1 MSPRQAKIPDSRSD
15 NSTASGYALFRRLL
29 GYVLPYWRT
38 FALGIVAMVVL
49 AATQPAIPALLKPL
63 LDGSFVEKNPENAAT
78 VALLFILVFF
88 ILGVAAYM
96 HTLAL
101 AWVAGKLVMDLRG
114 EMFAKL
120 TTLPLSRFDQL
131 PSGILISKLT
141 FDTTQVT
148 DAGVH
153 VITVMVRDTLTIVGL
168 LAWML
173 YLEWRLT
180 CVVLLVAPLIV
191 FIIRQVGGRLRRMGL
206 SLQESMGKVT
216 HTIEESIDGRK
227 VVRIFSGQNYEQ
239 QRFGQAINH
248 ARRFQFK
255 FIASG
260 AVNSPLAQFIISL
273 ALAAVIYIAV
283 HQTTA
288 GTLTVGEF
296 ISFFTAMALLFSP
309 LKRVAH
315 LNGPLQKGLAAA
327 ESIFRLLDE
336 PAEADHGTLKL
347 PAAKGELR
355 FEAVSQRYAEA
366 QQATIDALSTHIP
379 PGQTIALVGP
389 SGSGKTTL
397 VNLIPRFYPL
407 EAGRILLDGVDISE
421 LQLDELRR
429 HVALVSQDVVL
440 FNDTLRANIAY
451 GALRE
456 TSETEIIAAARS
468 AHAMEFIERMP
479 EGLDTEIGADGLK
492 LSHGQRQRIAIARA
506 FLKNA
511 PVLIL
516 DEATS
521 ALDSATEQHIQAAL
535 EDLRQGRTTLVIA
548 HRLST
553 IENADCILVMRD
565 GAIVES
571 GTHTELLA
579 QGELYSELY
588 RLQYAE
594 AGTAK

>member
-1 MSPRQAKIPDSRSD
+1 MSPRQAKTPGAESGTSR
-15 NSTASGYALFRRLL
+15 ASGYDLFRRLL

-63 LDGSFVEKNPENAAT
+63 LDGSFVEKDPENATT

-88 ILGVAAYM
+88 ILGVAAYL

-101 AWVAGKLVMDLRG
+101 AWVAGKLVMDLRST
-114 EMFAKL
+114 MFAKL
-120 TTLPLSRFDQL
+120 TTLPLTRFDQL

-173 YLEWRLT
+173 YLQWQLT

-206 SLQESMGKVT
+206 SLQDSMGKLT
-216 HTIEESIDGRK
+216 HTIEEGIDGRK
-227 VVRIFSGQNYEQ
+227 VVRIFSGQAYEQ
-239 QRFGQAINH
+239 QRFLQAINH

-309 LKRVAH
+309 LKRIAH

-327 ESIFRLLDE
+327 ESIFQLLDE
-336 PAEADHGTLKL
+336 PEEEDLGTRSL
-347 PAAKGELR
+347 PQAKGELH
-355 FEAVSQRYAEA
+355 FENVSQRYAGA
-366 QQATIDALSTHIP
+366 QKATIDALSTHIP
-379 PGQTIALVGP
+379 PGQTVALVGP

-407 EAGRILLDGVDISE
+407 DGGRILLDGVDISD
-421 LQLDELRR
+421 LQLSALRQ
-429 HVALVSQDVVL
+429 HIALVSQDVVL

-451 GALRE
+451 GTLRDA
-456 TSETEIIAAARS
+456 SEEEIIIAARS

-479 EGLDTEIGADGLK
+479 HGLDTEIGADGLK

-535 EDLRQGRTTLVIA
+535 EDLRRGRTTLVIA

-553 IENADCILVMRD
+553 IENADHILVLRE
-565 GAIVES
+565 GAIMES
-571 GTHTELLA
+571 GSHNELLA
-579 QGELYSELY
+579 KGGLYSELY
-588 RLQYAE
+588 RLQFAE